1 MAGAGPSVDEAAALR
16 RAPRLPDLLAP
27 GLDLVICGSA
37 AGAYSAAVGLPYAH
51 PGNRFWR
58 TLYAVGLTPRL
69 LQPSEWR
76 ALADYGIG
84 LTDMA
89 KFYAGGDAGIR
100 RRDDDPEALRRKLE
114 ACRPRALA
122 FNGKRA
128 AVRFLGRPVAY
139 GRQEETVAGAAL
151 FALPSTAGL
160 ASGYWDEAP
169 WRELARFLGR

>member
-1 MAGAGPSVDEAAALR
+1 MTR
-16 RAPRLPDLLAP
+16 TPRLPDLLAP

-37 AGAYSAAVGLPYAH
+37 AGARSAAVGLPYAH

-58 TLYAVGLTPRL
+58 TLHKVGLTPRL
-69 LQPSEWR
+69 LRPEEFPE
-76 ALADYGIG
+76 LLGHGIG

-89 KFYAGGDAGIR
+89 KYYAGGDAGIR
-100 RRDDDPEALRRKLE
+100 RADDDPQAVRRKIE
-114 ACRPRALA
+114 ACRPRVLA

-128 AVRFLGRPVAY
+128 ATRFFGRPVAY
-139 GRQEETVAGAAL
+139 GPQGETAGGAAA

>member
-1 MAGAGPSVDEAAALR
+1 MTP
-16 RAPRLPDLLAP
+16 APRLPDLLAP

-37 AGAYSAAVGLPYAH
+37 AGARSAALGLPYAH

-58 TLYAVGLTPRL
+58 TLHAVGLTPRL
-69 LQPSEWR
+69 LRPDEFR
-76 ALADYGIG
+76 VLLDCGVG

-89 KFYAGGDAGIR
+89 KFYAGGDSGIR
-100 RRDDDPEALRRKLE
+100 RADDDPDAVRRKVE
-114 ACRPRALA
+114 AARPRALA

-128 AVRFLGRPVAY
+128 AARFFGRPVGY
-139 GRQEETVAGAAL
+139 GRQKGAVGGAAL

-160 ASGYWDEAP
+160 ASGFWDESP

>member
-1 MAGAGPSVDEAAALR
+1 MAPEAGLSR
-16 RAPRLPDLLAP
+16 RPRLPDLLAP

-37 AGAYSAAVGLPYAH
+37 AGARSAAVGLPYAH

-58 TLYAVGLTPRL
+58 TLHAVGLTPRL
-69 LQPSEWR
+69 LRPDEFR
-76 ALADYGIG
+76 ALLDYGVG

-100 RRDDDPEALRRKLE
+100 RGDDDPEALRRKLE
-114 ACRPRALA
+114 AFRPRALA

-128 AVRFLGRPVAY
+128 AGRFLGQPATY
-139 GRQEETVAGAAL
+139 GRQAEAVGGAAV

-160 ASGYWDEAP
+160 SAGFWDEAP
-169 WRELARFLGR
+169 WRDLARFLGR

>member
-1 MAGAGPSVDEAAALR
+1 MSEQASSGGAPK
-16 RAPRLPDLLAP
+16 LPDLLAP
-27 GLDLVICGSA
+27 GLALVICGSA
-37 AGAYSAAVGLPYAH
+37 AGARSAAAGLPYAH

-58 TLYAVGLTPRL
+58 TLHAVGLTPRL
-69 LQPSEWR
+69 LRPAEWR
-76 ALADYGIG
+76 ELLDYGIG

-100 RRDDDPEALRRKLE
+100 RADDDPEAVRRKVL
-114 ACRPRALA
+114 AIGPCALA

-128 AVRFLGRPVAY
+128 ARRFFGRPVAY
-139 GRQEETVAGAAL
+139 GRQDARLGETAL

-169 WRELARFLGR
+169 WRELAAFIRES